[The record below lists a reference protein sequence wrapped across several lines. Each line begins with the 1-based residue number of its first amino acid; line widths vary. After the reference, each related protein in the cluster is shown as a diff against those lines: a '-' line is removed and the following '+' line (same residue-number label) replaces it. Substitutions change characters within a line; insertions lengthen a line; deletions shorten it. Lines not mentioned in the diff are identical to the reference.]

1 MKKKNRS
8 AKIFSLILIILSAI
22 VLFSFLGIYFYAET
36 NIDYSLDEKL
46 LSCARGESATR
57 FFYDTS
63 FGYGEYRPRELNTS
77 FGSKSENW
85 YEYNEI
91 GDNLKS
97 AFIAVED
104 RSFFKHHGVN
114 FKRTLY
120 AAFNH
125 LFHVK
130 SKFGAS
136 TITQQLIK
144 NLSGDNEQTI
154 GRKFSELLRATH
166 LENAHTKEEIFEAY
180 LNVIPMGNGIVGVGS
195 ASREYFGK
203 KPDSLTAA
211 EAATLVGIT
220 NAPARYNPIT
230 NPQSC
235 KEKRNSV
242 LKTMLECGVIEAFE
256 YENASKSEL
265 AVLEPLDEKSDVNS
279 WLVETI
285 CDDISQDLAKSKKIS
300 KSAARS
306 LLMNGGFSVYTTV
319 NPEVQSTLEH
329 YFENVNNF
337 PEAVSSGLQ
346 YSMVVLDSSNGNL
359 LGIVG
364 AVGKKSGNLL
374 LNHALMPITPG
385 SSLKPLAL
393 YAPALDK
400 KLVNWAT
407 VFDDVPLEFK
417 KTKEGEYQEYPKNY
431 PQVYDGLITLSD
443 ALRLSKNTVAVRL
456 YNLLGKESIFKSLK
470 NDFGFDLVDSQTL
483 SNGGKLTDKASSPL
497 ALGQLSYGVSLR
509 ELTGAYT
516 VFPRYGEYSKPR
528 SYLAVFDDNGNLVLE
543 NTSEAKRVFATDTTQ
558 IMNQL
563 LMRVTESGTAKQVTL
578 DTVVDTAGK
587 TGTSG
592 NDKDRIFIG
601 YTPYCT
607 AGIWCGYPNK
617 SKSIGAQSVS
627 HLEIWDDVMREIH
640 ELLLGKED
648 AVRSF
653 SVKDVKR
660 FPYCKD
666 SGHLYSVNCMYD
678 PRGVRLEYG
687 YFTADNKPSG
697 DCQRH
702 VLCMYDELTDAI
714 ATDRC
719 PKEYLK
725 LIALLDISE
734 RSFPKEIYVTD
745 AEYVYRSLEK
755 GSRLGDSYDVPYFIY
770 TIDDGEF
777 VGKSKSKKQYN
788 SSCYLHSD

>member
-1 MKKKNRS
+1 MEKKNRL
-8 AKIFSLILIILSAI
+8 AKISSLILILLSVVMI
-22 VLFSFLGIYFYAET
+22 FSVLGIYFYAET

-46 LSCARGESATR
+46 LSCARGESATK

-63 FGYGEYRPRELNTS
+63 FGYGEYKPSELKTPLS
-77 FGSKSENW
+77 SKSENW
-85 YEYNEI
+85 YAYNEI
-91 GDNLKS
+91 GENLKS

-125 LFHVK
+125 IFHVK

-144 NLSGDNEQTI
+144 NLSGDNERTI
-154 GRKFSELLRATH
+154 GRKFSEILRATH

-180 LNVIPMGNGIVGVGS
+180 LNVIPMGNGIVGVGH
-195 ASREYFGK
+195 ASLEYFGK
-203 KPDSLTAA
+203 NPGSLTAA

-230 NPQSC
+230 NPDACRQ
-235 KEKRNSV
+235 KRNSV
-242 LKTMLECGVIEAFE
+242 LKTMLECGVIGNLE
-256 YENASKSEL
+256 YERASESEL
-265 AVLEPLDEKSDVNS
+265 AVFELNEEKTNVNS
-279 WLVETI
+279 WLIETI
-285 CDDISQDLAKSKKIS
+285 CDDVAQDLAKSKKIS
-300 KSAARS
+300 KSAARM

-337 PEAVSSGLQ
+337 PESVSSGLQ
-346 YSMVVLDSSNGNL
+346 YSMVVLDSRNGNL
-359 LGIVG
+359 LGIIGGVG
-364 AVGKKSGNLL
+364 EKNGDLL

-393 YAPALDK
+393 YAPALNK

-417 KTKEGEYQEYPKNY
+417 KNKEGEYQEYPKNY

-497 ALGQLSYGVSLR
+497 ALGQLSYGISLR
-509 ELTGAYT
+509 KLTGAYT
-516 VFPRYGEYSKPR
+516 VFPRYGEYSRPR

-543 NTSEAKRVFATDTTQ
+543 NTAESKRVFSTDTAQ

-578 DTVVDTAGK
+578 DNLVDTAGK

-592 NDKDRIFIG
+592 NDKDRVFIG

-617 SKSIGAQSVS
+617 AKSIGSQSVS

-640 ELLLGKED
+640 ELLLGKEEV
-648 AVRSF
+648 VRSF
-653 SVKDVKR
+653 STKDLKR
-660 FPYCKD
+660 LPYCKD
-666 SGHLYSVNCMYD
+666 SGNLYSVNCMHD

-687 YFTADNKPSG
+687 YFTADNKPIG

-714 ATDRC
+714 ATERC
-719 PKEYLK
+719 PKEHLR

-745 AEYVYRSLEK
+745 AEYVYRRLEL
-755 GSRLGDSYDVPYFIY
+755 GTRLGDSYDVPYFVY

-777 VGKSKSKKQYN
+777 VGRSKGKKQFN
-788 SSCYLHSD
+788 SSCYLHSG